1 MANMQPSSRNGSSR
15 MRRRCRRPMPTDL
28 LPDCRTA
35 GRVLRWLATGL
46 IPCLVLLTLV
56 SSSPGV
62 RAQVSAIDLTARAM
76 LPDSIRKSG
85 VLHVGLEVNF
95 APWMYQDGG
104 KAEGID
110 PDLIRG
116 IAAKLGLKPEFT
128 FVDFPSIIPG
138 VQSGRFDVGANFTN
152 TPERRKV
159 VSFVNYISFV
169 GGMLVL
175 KGNPHHVNVK
185 DLCGLRVSSGVG
197 SFQQANEQKLSEECV
212 ASGKRP
218 ITIIPLAQAESLAAL
233 RADRVDA
240 ADVNMAENVYL
251 AGQPSSR
258 DLEALDGAP
267 PNALKANKLGYITS
281 KDADGVALAR
291 AMAAALNTM
300 IRDGE
305 YAAIL
310 KKWKLPDEAALPQA
324 YAD

>member
-1 MANMQPSSRNGSSR
+1 
-15 MRRRCRRPMPTDL
+15 
-28 LPDCRTA
+28 
-35 GRVLRWLATGL
+35 
-46 IPCLVLLTLV
+46 
-56 SSSPGV
+56 
-62 RAQVSAIDLTARAM
+62 M

-159 VSFVNYISFV
+159 VSFVNYRIFV

-185 DLCGLRVSSGVG
+185 DLCGFRVSSGVG

-212 ASGKRP
+212 AHGKKP
-218 ITIIPLAQAESLAAL
+218 ITIVPLAQAEALAAL
-233 RADRVDA
+233 RADRIDA
-240 ADVNMAENVYL
+240 ADVNVGQNIYL
-251 AGQPSSR
+251 ASLPSGR
-258 DLEALDGAP
+258 DLEALKGAP
-267 PNALKANKLGYITS
+267 RNALNANKLGYITS
-281 KDADGVALAR
+281 KDADGVALAQ

-300 IRDGE
+300 IKDGE

-310 KKWKLPDEAALPQA
+310 MKKWKIPEESALSEASV
-324 YAD
+324 D